1 MLAPFA
7 PTWRRR
13 GAAIVAQEAG
23 RRREERGDG
32 YGAWP
37 VGAVGSGMGGGAS
50 SVCMAAGM
58 GDQVRPLG
66 RCSRSCS
73 TSWDGRSHAREA
85 DTETMVGRAGVG
97 RADDGLTM

>member
-1 MLAPFA
+1 
-7 PTWRRR
+7 
-13 GAAIVAQEAG
+13 
-23 RRREERGDG
+23 
-32 YGAWP
+32 
-37 VGAVGSGMGGGAS
+37 MGGGAS

-85 DTETMVGRAGVG
+85 GTETMVGRAGVG